1 MVLLSVQNLSLAYG
15 GPKLLSQTS
24 FEIRRGER
32 VCLLGRNGSGKSSL
46 FRILLGQ
53 EKRMKVSLN
62 TQPTSTCSACRRKYL
77 TIGRAHALKS

>member
-32 VCLLGRNGSGKSSL
+32 VCLTWSQ
-46 FRILLGQ
+46 RIW
-53 EKRMKVSLN
+53 KKVVSFDFAWPRE
-62 TQPTSTCSACRRKYL
+62 T
-77 TIGRAHALKS
+77 G

>member
-53 EKRMKVSLN
+53 EKPDEGQFEYATDLN
-62 TQPTSTCSACRRKYL
+62 VQCLPQEVPYDWQGTCF
-77 TIGRAHALKS
+77 